1 MQCGVVVRGYSC
13 DVAVL
18 EEVDESYFVWTIGCA
33 AIDTSLPSA
42 DM

>member
-1 MQCGVVVRGYSC
+1 MQCGVVVRRHSC
-13 DVAVL
+13 DVVVW
-18 EEVDESYFVWTIGCA
+18 EEVDESCFAKAIGCA